1 MTETCTSAAAY
12 VLGALAP
19 EERAAFEAHLP
30 DCAHCIRTVAELAGV
45 PGLLARVSP
54 SDLTDPPPAP
64 ETLLPRLLASVHRRN
79 RRRRLAVVLAAAA
92 AVLAAVLGTVEL
104 TGGIGTGPGGRP
116 AVAMHR
122 VADVPLSATVS
133 LTREPGG
140 SVLSMHCHYWGRYA
154 GSGTWT
160 TPYALVVTGTDGGR
174 HRLATWRVGPDGNAS
189 VSASVDVPPQ
199 QIALIELTTAAGR
212 TLLRLRPAA

>member
-19 EERAAFEAHLP
+19 DERAAFEAHLAN
-30 DCAHCIRTVAELAGV
+30 CAHCTRAVAELAGV
-45 PGLLARVSP
+45 PGLLARLSP
-54 SDLTDPPPAP
+54 TDLADPPPAP
-64 ETLLPRLLASVHRRN
+64 DTLLPRLLGSVRRHN

-92 AVLAAVLGTVEL
+92 AVLAAVLGTVQL
-104 TGGIGTGPGGRP
+104 TGTGTGPGAP

-133 LTREPGG
+133 VAAESGG
-140 SVLSMHCHYWGRYA
+140 SVLSMQCHYWGRYA
-154 GSGTWT
+154 GAGTWT
-160 TPYALVVTGTDGGR
+160 TPYALVVTGTDGVR

-189 VSASVDVPPQ
+189 VSASVGVPPDR
-199 QIALIELTTAAGR
+199 IALIELTTATGR